1 MAMQTPDTVN
11 PLVLLAGGETLL
23 VTSFT
28 MIILKTK
35 ARATILRTLGI
46 AALGFLTYFLEQYI
60 SQLCLRGGRPH
71 WAVTAGSL
79 LWVQFLSASELAIV
93 SRVDDSQ
100 LPNHNTRGGILS
112 AVGLLWNMR
121 RIGTQWQVKNVPL
134 ATGYQSRTAFLLRR
148 IAVTLG
154 TYLFVDALVSMPPP
168 DPALVEAS
176 KTTFLLH
183 TLSLEDAIFRVAMTI
198 SYWISTGIL
207 NLFMTNVGAIVSVLL
222 HLSRPE
228 DCPPLYGSFSE
239 AYTVRR
245 FWGVSWHQMFRSFL
259 TGHADLIVD
268 ALPVSLFTYV
278 SGGIFA
284 QTDLTF
290 VLFPIITIWKLN
302 MALRRKIGL
311 CFLMAGSLFGMVSC
325 IMRILTFRTA
335 TFSQS
340 AEGVLWNSIEQSLV
354 VILGSMPLLP
364 AIQKLQIGFLS
375 NISSSLFSLLP
386 SKDSS
391 AKQGYP
397 NSSGSKSMGFKAN
410 SQEEMI
416 RLDSREV

>member
-93 SRVDDSQ
+93 SRVDVSQ

-134 ATGYQSRTAFLLRR
+134 ATGFQSRTAFLLRR

-245 FWGVSWHQMFRSFL
+245 FWG
-259 TGHADLIVD
+259 
-268 ALPVSLFTYV
+268 
-278 SGGIFA
+278 
-284 QTDLTF
+284 
-290 VLFPIITIWKLN
+290 
-302 MALRRKIGL
+302 
-311 CFLMAGSLFGMVSC
+311 
-325 IMRILTFRTA
+325 
-335 TFSQS
+335 
-340 AEGVLWNSIEQSLV
+340 
-354 VILGSMPLLP
+354 
-364 AIQKLQIGFLS
+364 
-375 NISSSLFSLLP
+375 
-386 SKDSS
+386 
-391 AKQGYP
+391 
-397 NSSGSKSMGFKAN
+397 
-410 SQEEMI
+410 
-416 RLDSREV
+416 